1 MKNITK
7 QLTGLTMMAFLI
19 FAGCGGGE
27 GENNQASS
35 EASAQTE
42 SAGLSDF
49 EQEHGIG
56 PVTEV
61 VTVGEID
68 MEKVEKGKELFK
80 IKCSACHKVGEKYIG
95 PQLGDVLDKRSPAYV
110 MNMILNP
117 DGMVKEHPE
126 AKKMLQEFL
135 SPMPNQN
142 LEREE
147 ARAIV
152 EYLASVHIEHE
163 DDDDDNEEREN

>member
-1 MKNITK
+1 MKNTIK
-7 QLTGLTMMAFLI
+7 NIAGLLVMASFIL
-19 FAGCGGGE
+19 AGCGGGAE
-27 GENNQASS
+27 QSNTQ
-35 EASAQTE
+35 SAQKSSASGDTE
-42 SAGLSDF
+42 GLTAF

-61 VTVGEID
+61 ITVDQID

-80 IKCSACHKVGEKYIG
+80 IKCSACHKIGERYIG
-95 PQLGDVLDKRSPAYV
+95 PQLGDVFDDRSPTYV

-152 EYLASVHIEHE
+152 EYLSSVQN
-163 DDDDDNEEREN
+163 DTAK